1 MPLRQVQL
9 LNSVKNPISI
19 ILMLGKS
26 RSFAKQTNM
35 KRLSLIATLI
45 VAVLLLQKCKTESVT
60 ATATSSNTLFAVIND
75 TTWSADTINASVTY
89 NAAAKTK
96 VCTFTGTARDK
107 QVQVSVTVNN
117 GTSTQGFPIGT
128 YGADAAGM
136 NTFAYYTSSGNG
148 VFVQQGT
155 VIPGSGTITIASI
168 DSVKRQMTGTFSL
181 VAKKTIY
188 DNSGNIISTTINEV
202 AAGAFNNMPYTF
214 TSK

>member
-1 MPLRQVQL
+1 
-9 LNSVKNPISI
+9 
-19 ILMLGKS
+19 MLGKS
-26 RSFAKQTNM
+26 RSFAKQSNM

-45 VAVLLLQKCKTESVT
+45 IAVLLLQKCKTESVT
-60 ATATSSNTLFAVIND
+60 AVATSSNTLFAVIND

-89 NAAAKTK
+89 NAATKAK

-128 YGADAAGM
+128 YTADAAGM
-136 NTFAYYTSSGNG
+136 NIFAFSTSSGNG
-148 VFVQQGT
+148 IFIQQGT
-155 VIPGSGTITIASI
+155 VIPGSGTITIAAV
-168 DSVKRQMTGTFSL
+168 DSVKRQITGTFSL

-188 DNSGNIISTTINEV
+188 DNSGNIVSTTINEV